1 MNRGAALALLLAGC
15 TASEG
20 PPAHPLVGTWEGA
33 KVLTL
38 HVTEYSFGSERGH
51 WSADRSSFKYA
62 NSDMPINKQERCQFS
77 LTGRVLALTDCRI
90 AGRFTRVQ

>member
-1 MNRGAALALLLAGC
+1 
-15 TASEG
+15 
-20 PPAHPLVGTWEGA
+20 
-33 KVLTL
+33 VLTL

-90 AGRFTRVQ
+90 AGRFTRVQLSHRAEAVGSRGSGLRRRAGASNPTS